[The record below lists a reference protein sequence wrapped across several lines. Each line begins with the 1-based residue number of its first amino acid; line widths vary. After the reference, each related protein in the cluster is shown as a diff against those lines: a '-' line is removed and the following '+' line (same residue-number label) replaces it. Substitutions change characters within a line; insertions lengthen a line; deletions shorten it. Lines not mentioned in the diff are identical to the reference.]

1 MENEDDRPPGQS
13 DRHGVGQ
20 EEKEGQEGD
29 EGHPGGQPPLHHPLE
44 IKQSVQPLSAIQVL
58 SDITDWYKLA
68 RH

>member
-44 IKQSVQPLSAIQVL
+44 IEG
-58 SDITDWYKLA
+58 
-68 RH
+68 

>member
-29 EGHPGGQPPLHHPLE
+29 EGHPGGQPPLHHPLQIE
-44 IKQSVQPLSAIQVL
+44 GLVQPF
-58 SDITDWYKLA
+58 ITHLNFI
-68 RH
+68 